1 MTQSNSIALTG
12 TVKPGHQVASGQAAD
27 SPYERGTL
35 EMQLP
40 YFRKLGLDLSN
51 FYLGTINLSIAP
63 YIFELVQPK
72 YTFERVKWHP
82 NYLAETFSFSP
93 CVVEHLNRSDRGLIY
108 FPHPETKI
116 GHFQD
121 PSIIEIIAPYMANL
135 NYGDCVLLKL
145 NPQEIKLSNKD
156 K

>member
-1 MTQSNSIALTG
+1 MIQSNSIALTG
-12 TVKPGHQVASGQAAD
+12 IVKPGHQVASGQAAD

-40 YFRKLGLDLSN
+40 HFRNLGLDLSN

-63 YIFELVQPK
+63 YTFELLQPK

-82 NYLAETFSFSP
+82 DYLAETFSFSP
-93 CVVEHLNRSDRGLIY
+93 CIVELKTKSNLGLVY
-108 FPHPETKI
+108 YPHPETKI

-121 PSIIEIIAPYMANL
+121 SSIIEIIAPYMTNL
-135 NYGDCVLLKL
+135 NYGDRVLLKL